1 MSTIKSSAENLTL
14 NADGANNDIKFQSNG
29 SEVAS
34 IDQAGSLVLSGNLTS
49 VGIDDNADA
58 TAITINSSEQVGIG
72 TASIDERL
80 HVQGG
85 DHERIQI
92 ESTVAGDA
100 VIIHKNTVNTW
111 KVGATASVGGYGGD
125 GKYSIADGND
135 IRLAIHP
142 TTGYVSAVQGL
153 VFGTDTAAANALDDY
168 EEGTYAAVVS
178 GSTSG
183 TFTMATE
190 NTLAY
195 TKIGR
200 LVTVQGYVGIQSG
213 SVGGNCRLSLPF
225 APTALTEDAD
235 YNFPSLMI
243 QNQGNTIAGQKYL
256 FLQTDGSAYFY
267 RVQDSGAANYI
278 SNGDVDGNF
287 EIGVSFTYISG

>member
-34 IDQAGSLVLSGNLTS
+34 IDQAGTITATTFTGAGSTPSIVDGGN
-49 VGIDDNADA
+49 A
-58 TAITINSSEQVGIG
+58 TAMTIDSNEKVGIG

-100 VIIHKNTVNTW
+100 VIIHKNNANTW
-111 KVGATASVGGYGGD
+111 KAGVTASVGGYGGD

-168 EEGTYAAVVS
+168 EEGTWTPAAS
-178 GSTSG
+178 GGASNNGGS
-183 TFTMATE
+183 
-190 NTLAY
+190 Y
-195 TKIGR
+195 TKVGR
-200 LVTVQGYVGIQSG
+200 LVTCTGKLTFPSQSNSG
-213 SVGGNCRLSLPF
+213 HATVEGLPF
-225 APTALTEDAD
+225 TAVNDVPGFGGFFRYTD
-235 YNFPSLMI
+235 YNPKALLFHGHP
-243 QNQGNTIAGQKYL
+243 NTTTFGLY
-256 FLQTDGSAYFY
+256 
-267 RVQDSGAANYI
+267 
-278 SNGDVDGNF
+278 
-287 EIGVSFTYISG
+287 EIDFGTGVSQVSWTEISGKRLDFTVVYFAA